1 MAHYNI
7 VFATPGHSMTNNY
20 VKSLASSIAFLN
32 EIGLT
37 WTFINQSSSLVS
49 LAREA
54 TIENSMV
61 FDMNNN
67 APMKGEH
74 TYDKIISI
82 DSDISWKPEQLIKLY
97 NYDLDVVSGVY
108 LCDDQDQSNI
118 HLNERP
124 LLKKD
129 FERFKGPFKCDG
141 VGFGFLAIRSG
152 VFESM
157 QRAWFTLS
165 NVYLFSKKDPNK
177 RLTVFVGEDLSW
189 CNRVKHEL
197 NKDIWCD
204 PSIRVTHHKTIGI
217 TFDE

>member
-7 VFATPGHSMTNNY
+7 VFATPGHSMTNHY
-20 VKSLASSIAFLN
+20 VKSLASSISFLN

-37 WTFINQSSSLVS
+37 WTFINQSSSLIS

-67 APMKGEH
+67 APMQGQH

-82 DSDISWKPEQLIKLY
+82 DSDISWKPEQLMKLY
-97 NYDLDVVSGVY
+97 KYDLDVVSGVY

-124 LLKKD
+124 LVKKD
-129 FERFKGPFKCDG
+129 FERFSGPFKCDG
-141 VGFGFLAIRSG
+141 AGFGFLAIRSG
-152 VFESM
+152 IFESM
-157 QRAWFTLS
+157 QRSWFSLS
-165 NVYLFSKKDPNK
+165 NIYLSNKKDPNK
-177 RLTVFVGEDLSW
+177 KLSIFVGEDLSW
-189 CNRVKHEL
+189 CNRVRYEL
-197 NKDIWCD
+197 HKDIWCD
-204 PSIRVTHHKTIGI
+204 PSVKVTHHKTIGI
-217 TFDE
+217 SFDD